1 MAKKRTSVKKIAQ
14 AYIAALKKSHIHVL
28 RAFLFGSYAQHRF
41 DENSDID
48 IAIVSNDFSGNRFSD
63 RRVIVPL
70 RRSIDKRI
78 DPLPYRPEDFNESDP
93 LVSAILKTGIQIDR

>member
-1 MAKKRTSVKKIAQ
+1 
-14 AYIAALKKSHIHVL
+14 LKKNHIHVL
-28 RAFLFGSYAQHRF
+28 RAFLFGSYTQQRF

-63 RRVIVPL
+63 RRLIVPL

-93 LVSAILKTGIQIDR
+93 LVSAILKTGIPIDR

>member
-1 MAKKRTSVKKIAQ
+1 MAEKRTSIEKIAQ
-14 AYIAALKKSHIHVL
+14 TYVAALKKSHIHVL
-28 RAFLFGSYAQHRF
+28 RAFLFGSYVQNRF

-48 IAIVSNDFSGNRFSD
+48 IAIVSNDFSGNRFTD

-70 RRSIDKRI
+70 RRAIDKRI

-93 LVSAILKTGIQIDR
+93 LVSAILKTGIQIEQ